1 VSDLRKVST
10 LAIVLIVAV
19 RLCIG
24 WQFAY
29 EGLWKLNS
37 QSGPQPWT
45 AAGYLKNASG
55 PLRSVY
61 RDMSGD
67 PNDLNWLDYE
77 KVATR
82 WDDWHVRLLKQHPDL
97 EDREKKKLN
106 ELLNGAPQYRV
117 ELKQLPEGVKFGG
130 SLAKVAHFDAEIE
143 RLIINGSSHPKPEQ
157 RHLIPAERNAMLKL
171 VKVEE
176 EPAPENVEKN
186 EIAKAYR
193 DAVNTVYQRSA
204 RLGIKE
210 QALVLLS
217 GDPERATQI
226 YEDQKGTIDHKRIGN
241 IELYQTLLARYERNL
256 AVARTAFQHDHLQ
269 KQWAEIQQMRSSLVG
284 PVKALDAELKEK
296 ARKLLTAEQLARGPV
311 PTPLDGIALKDQL
324 TMWALLVIGLM
335 LMSGLFSRLSAV
347 AAAGLLMSF
356 YLAMPPWPGV
366 IEFQAAVGPEHSYI
380 VNKNLIEII
389 ALLAIAAL
397 PTGQWFGIDAILSR
411 LCGCCKTKSAAASA
425 PTTHKQPTV

>member
-1 VSDLRKVST
+1 VAV
-10 LAIVLIVAV
+10 VLIVVV

-55 PLRSVY
+55 PMRGFY
-61 RDMSGD
+61 REMSGD

-77 KVATR
+77 KVAAR
-82 WDDWHVRLLKQHPDL
+82 WDDWHDRLLKQHPDL
-97 EDREKKKLN
+97 KVREKKKLN

-130 SLAKVAHFDAEIE
+130 SLAKVAHFDAKIE

-186 EIAKAYR
+186 EIAKAYQE
-193 DAVNTVYQRSA
+193 AVNIVYQRSA

-241 IELYQTLLARYERNL
+241 IELYKTLLARYERNL

-269 KQWAEIQQMRSSLVG
+269 KQWADIQQMRASLVG

-296 ARKLLTAEQLARGPV
+296 ARKLLNAEQLARGPV
-311 PTPLDGIALKDQL
+311 PTPLVGIAFRDQM

-356 YLAMPPWPGV
+356 YLAMPPWPGF
-366 IEFQAAVGPEHSYI
+366 IEFQAAAGPEHSYI
-380 VNKNLIEII
+380 VNKNLIEIF

-411 LCGCCKTKSAAASA
+411 LCGCCKSKLPAAAEKTPVALST
-425 PTTHKQPTV
+425 PTTK